1 MSSGGSVYEAR
12 LHIRSSGVE
21 ARDGAFFERKSPV
34 NGEPVTR
41 AVAGGPKDAHD
52 AANAAAA
59 AFPIWRETPNH
70 EKRAILSRARDL
82 IVAHI
87 DEFVEIASRELGST
101 ADWIRFNAV
110 IAADVFDEAMKIPD
124 ILSSYEEVSEK
135 GGIKSTVIR
144 EPVGVVLAIAPW
156 NAPVTLAVRAIVWPL
171 ACGNTVV
178 FKGSELCPMLH
189 SKIVDVIS
197 QAGLPEGAVTSVLHA
212 PEMAEPVVTSLAE
225 HPAVRRINF
234 TGSTRVGRR
243 VAEIAARNL
252 KPCLLEL
259 SGKAPLIVLA
269 DADIPAA
276 ARAAAFGAFFNQG
289 QICMATE
296 RVIVVDQVADEFVA
310 QIEAECAN
318 LMTRKNRDKVGELIS
333 AEAARRVKR
342 LIDDALQRGAK
353 LIAGGEVSGAHVAP
367 TLLDRVAPDM
377 QIYNEESFGPV
388 ASILRAA
395 DEAEAFSIAN
405 DTQYGLVASVF
416 TSETGRARE
425 FAGMLETGVCRINGP
440 TVYDDPSKPFGG
452 MKSSGYGRFG
462 GASAVHEFTEL
473 RWITVQE
480 PQKDYPFWT

>member
-1 MSSGGSVYEAR
+1 MYEAR
-12 LHIRSSGVE
+12 LHIRNAGVD
-21 ARDGAFFERKSPV
+21 ARDGAFFERVSPV

-41 AVAGGPKDAHD
+41 AAAGGPKDAHD

-59 AFPIWRETPNH
+59 AFPIWRAMPNS
-70 EKRAILSRARDL
+70 EKRVILARARDL

-87 DEFVEIASRELGST
+87 EEFVEIASRELGST
-101 ADWIRFNAV
+101 ADWIRFNAA
-110 IAADVFDEAMKIPD
+110 IAASVFDEAMKIPD
-124 ILSSYEEVSEK
+124 MVSDYEECSEK
-135 GGIKSTVIR
+135 DGIKSTLVR

-156 NAPVTLAVRAIVWPL
+156 NAPVTLAIRAIIWPL

-189 SKIVDVIS
+189 SRIVDVINE
-197 QAGLPEGAVTSVLHA
+197 AGLPQGAVTSVLHA
-212 PEMAEPVVTSLAE
+212 PELAETVVTSLVE

-243 VAEIAARNL
+243 VAEISARNL

-296 RVIVVDQVADEFVA
+296 RVIVVDDVADEFVA
-310 QIEAECAN
+310 CVAAECAE
-318 LMTRKNRDKVGELIS
+318 LMTRKNRDKVGDLIS
-333 AEAARRVKR
+333 ADAAQRVKR
-342 LIDDALQRGAK
+342 LIDEALQRGAT
-353 LIAGGEVSGAHVAP
+353 LIAGGEVSGAHVVP
-367 TLLDRVAPDM
+367 TLLDRVTPEM
-377 QIYNEESFGPV
+377 QIYGEESFGPV
-388 ASILRAA
+388 AAILRAS
-395 DEAEAFSIAN
+395 DEAEAISIAN
-405 DTQYGLVASVF
+405 DTQYGLVSSIY
-416 TSETGRARE
+416 TSDTSRARE
-425 FAGMLETGVCRINGP
+425 LAGMLETGVCRINGP

-452 MKSSGYGRFG
+452 MKASGYGRFG
-462 GASAVHEFTEL
+462 GASAIHEFTEL

-480 PQKDYPFWT
+480 PQQDYLFWT